1 MNVTLRPRL
10 TKEEFLAW
18 EERQD
23 LRYEFDGHKFTA
35 MVGATQAHELIV
47 INIPLALGVRL
58 RGEPCRV
65 FGSGM
70 KIETAGSIHYPNATL
85 ACGPM
90 QPRERLLTDPLIVFE
105 IESDGT
111 ALLDQTVKNAEYE
124 ATPSIIRYVML
135 SQDRVAATV
144 FAPVDDAWAGSLMT
158 DPAKVLAMPETVA
171 EVPLGEF
178 YGGRGAAGAGYG
190 SAQPLPPAVRI

>member
-18 EERQD
+18 EEHQE
-23 LRYEFDGHKFTA
+23 LHHEFDGHKVTA

-47 INIPLALGVRL
+47 ANIVVALGVRL
-58 RGEPCRV
+58 RGGPCRV

-70 KIETAGSIHYPNATL
+70 KIEAAGSIRYPDATV
-85 ACGPM
+85 ACGPV

-105 IESDGT
+105 VESDST
-111 ALLDQTVKNAEYE
+111 ALLDQTIKNPEYE
-124 ATPSIIRYVML
+124 ATPYIMRYAML
-135 SQDRVAATV
+135 SQDSIAATV
-144 FAPVDDAWAGSLMT
+144 FAQVDDAWSGSLVT
-158 DPAKVLAMPETVA
+158 DPAKVLAMPEIEA

-178 YGGRGAAGAGYG
+178 YEGVILAPDMARRSRY
-190 SAQPLPPAVRI
+190 RRR

>member
-18 EERQD
+18 EERQE
-23 LRYEFDGHKFTA
+23 LRYKFDGHKVTA

-47 INIPLALGVRL
+47 TNILLALGIRL
-58 RGEPCRV
+58 RGGPCRV
-65 FGSGM
+65 FGRGM
-70 KIETAGSIHYPNATL
+70 KIEAAGSIRYPDATV

-105 IESDGT
+105 VESGST
-111 ALLDQTVKNAEYE
+111 ALLDQTVKNPEYE
-124 ATPSIIRYVML
+124 ATPSIMRYVML
-135 SQDRVAATV
+135 SQDSIAATV
-144 FAPVDDAWAGSLMT
+144 FARMDEVWAGSLVT
-158 DPAKVLAMPETVA
+158 DPAKVLAMPEIGA

-178 YGGRGAAGAGYG
+178 YEGMTA
-190 SAQPLPPAVRI
+190 PAPDTARRSRYRRR

>member
-23 LRYEFDGHKFTA
+23 LRYEFDGHKVTA

-47 INIPLALGVRL
+47 TNILLALGVRL
-58 RGEPCRV
+58 RGGPCRV

-70 KIETAGSIHYPNATL
+70 KIEAAGSIRYSDVTV
-85 ACGPM
+85 ACGPL
-90 QPRERLLTDPLIVFE
+90 QPRERLLTDPVIVFE
-105 IESDGT
+105 VESDST
-111 ALLDQTVKNAEYE
+111 ALLDQTVKNPEYE
-124 ATPSIIRYVML
+124 ATPSIMRYVML
-135 SQDRVAATV
+135 SQDSIAATV
-144 FAPVDDAWAGSLMT
+144 FARVGDVWAGSLVT
-158 DPAKVLAMPETVA
+158 DPAKVLAMPEIGA

-178 YGGRGAAGAGYG
+178 YEGVT
-190 SAQPLPPAVRI
+190 LPAPGTARRSRYRRR